1 MKINFVSFS
10 DYNSELEVY
19 DLKKMDLFV
28 YLLVEIIKKGSNK
41 TIKEVLLDLD
51 ITGSLLYL
59 YQNNF
64 YYLLDNKL
72 IINNSNS
79 EDISE
84 VIVDDIKLSEFGNYC
99 LSIGSIPVLNEIREK
114 RVIYNPLSKELV
126 SDNNVN
132 ESSNVVVIP
141 NTINYLSLI
150 NEKKKEIMS
159 KYSDDFVLNYKKVE
173 ANSYYFSGDKI
184 SSKIKDYLLLNKS
197 EVSDDKVIDEKK
209 SEFLSSNFKIKL
221 FYGSN
226 RCLVNSDYYLI
237 VDKDNEFKVSDNK
250 IYISEIV
257 SEYNSYSFCSL
268 DSKVYGYK
276 VGNVKIDDSEYIAF
290 EKELLKDHLGDIKKY
305 LVRNKDKFNDKRI
318 VEKVIDL
325 L

>member
-1 MKINFVSFS
+1 MKINLVSFS
-10 DYNSELEVY
+10 DYSSEIEIY

-51 ITGSLLYL
+51 ITNSLLYL

-79 EDISE
+79 DDISR
-84 VIVDDIKLSEFGNYC
+84 VVVNDVKFSEFGNYC
-99 LSIGSIPVLNEIREK
+99 LSIGSIPKLSEVREK
-114 RVIYNPLSKELV
+114 RVIYNPLKRELV
-126 SDNNVN
+126 SENNVN

-141 NTINYLSLI
+141 NKIDYLSLI

-159 KYSDDFVLNYKKVE
+159 KYSNDFVLNYKGLE
-173 ANSYYFSGDKI
+173 ANCYYFSTDDITEEVKN
-184 SSKIKDYLLLNKS
+184 YLSLNKS
-197 EVSDDKVIDEKK
+197 DVSDNLIVDEKK
-209 SEFLSSNFKIKL
+209 SEFLSNNFKIKL
-221 FYGSN
+221 FYGRSK
-226 RCLVNSDYYLI
+226 CLVTSDYYLI
-237 VDKDNEFKVSDNK
+237 VDESSEFKVIDNR
-250 IYISEIV
+250 IYVGKIV
-257 SEYNSYSFCSL
+257 SEYDHYSFCSL
-268 DSKVYGYK
+268 DTKVYGYK
-276 VGNVKIDDSEYIAF
+276 VGNVRIDDNEYVAF
-290 EKELLKDHLGDIKKY
+290 EKELLKDYLGDIKKY
-305 LVRNKDKFNDKRI
+305 LVRNKDKFKDKRV